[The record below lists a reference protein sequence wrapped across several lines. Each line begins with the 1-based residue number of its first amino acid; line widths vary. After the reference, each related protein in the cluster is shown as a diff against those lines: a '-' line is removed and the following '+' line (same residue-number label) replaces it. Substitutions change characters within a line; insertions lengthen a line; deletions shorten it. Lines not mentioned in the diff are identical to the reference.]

1 MIPLPTKH
9 LSLLKNWS
17 QWAVAIAVASSLQH
31 SLPVLAK
38 GVTTVQLSNQATY
51 TYTDSITQQTFQ
63 GASVSVSNSIERL
76 VDPFGHIRG
85 CAGEVLSSYE
95 GFSVGVYETNP
106 GDPTGASLSGLVS
119 LTKTELP
126 DIVNNSIPAGIAPN
140 SENNNPFFFSNSDEG
155 TYNFLLNPA
164 RGQLDVGKAYILVIN
179 PPENGGYN
187 QRRIRLTIT
196 ARTSNT
202 VSYTATSLDGK
213 PISSTDNRSSV
224 TETINIQNAE
234 GAGLV
239 LALLDIDIDVCQSQG
254 VQIIKT
260 GDRAAAEPGDT
271 VIYRLSI
278 KNLATAAIDNL
289 VITDTLPAGFNF
301 LPDSVRAEIANQ
313 SVAVT
318 TNRNGSTVTFQPNV
332 SLPPQSDNQNAVLNI
347 AYAAVLTPDAVRGT
361 GLNSAVVS
369 GDRIDN
375 RQGVKDGPATHRLRI
390 RSGILS
396 DCGTIIG
403 RVFVD
408 KNFDGEQQR
417 GEPGVPNAVVFMD
430 DGNRITTDP
439 NGLFSVSNVISG
451 YRTGVLDL
459 TSVSGYTF
467 APNLYVKE
475 RNSQSRLV
483 HLEPGGLVRM
493 NFAVTPASSETKTP

>member
-1 MIPLPTKH
+1 MPLSKKH
-9 LSLLKNWS
+9 IFSLKNWS
-17 QWAVAIAVASSLQH
+17 QWAVAITVASSLQH

-38 GVTTVQLSNQATY
+38 GITTTQLSNQASY
-51 TYTDSITQQTFQ
+51 TYSDSVTQKTFQ
-63 GASVSVSNSIERL
+63 GNSAPVSTSVDRL
-76 VDPFGHIRG
+76 VDPFGRIRG
-85 CAGEVLSSYE
+85 CAGETLSSYD
-95 GFSVGVYETNP
+95 GFSLGIYETNP
-106 GDPTGASLSGLVS
+106 GDPTGASLNGLVS

-126 DIVNNSIPAGIAPN
+126 DIANNGIPAGIAPN
-140 SENNNPFFFSNSDEG
+140 SENNNPFFFTDSDEG
-155 TYNFLLNPA
+155 TYNFLLDPK
-164 RGQLDVGKAYILVIN
+164 RGQIDVGKAYILVIS
-179 PPENGGYN
+179 PPENTGYS
-187 QRRIRLTIT
+187 QRRIRIIIT
-196 ARTSNT
+196 ARTNDT

-224 TETINIQNAE
+224 SETINIQNAE

-239 LALLDIDIDVCQSQG
+239 LALLDVDVDICQSQG

-271 VIYRLSI
+271 VIYRLSV
-278 KNLATAAIDNL
+278 KNLATAAIDNV
-289 VITDTLPAGFNF
+289 VITDTLPVGFNF
-301 LPDSVRAEIANQ
+301 RPDSVRAEIANQ
-313 SVAVT
+313 PVAVT
-318 TNRNGSTVTFQPNV
+318 TNQNGSTVTFQPNV
-332 SLPPQSDNQNAVLNI
+332 SLLPQADNQSAVLNI

-369 GDRIDN
+369 GDRVDN

-483 HLEPGGLVRM
+483 HLQPGGLVRM
-493 NFAVTPASSETKTP
+493 NFAVTPASSETKNQ